1 MICSHRY
8 CVFSPNVVVCRAQKR
23 RDEVI
28 ARQISPRSPPFEMI
42 TGPRAA
48 APVQSA
54 MERGQCHLNSP
65 LSGP

>member
-1 MICSHRY
+1 M
-8 CVFSPNVVVCRAQKR
+8 
-23 RDEVI
+23 I

-54 MERGQCHLNSP
+54 MET
-65 LSGP
+65 GPVPAPDSTALLARSESISV